1 MSIHPKPINAV
12 PENAAR
18 AAGKSFSKETT
29 HGQMHYVLG
38 VIYDKED
45 LMQSFRV
52 RGGGASVPRML
63 VLDKRV
69 QFDEGH
75 CGRQAGC
82 PYPHTS
88 EVCVR
93 PEPAVPRASISG

>member
-1 MSIHPKPINAV
+1 MSIHPNPINAV
-12 PENAAR
+12 PENTAR
-18 AAGKSFSKETT
+18 AARKSFSKETT
-29 HGQMHYVLG
+29 HGQMHYVLE

-69 QFDEGH
+69 QFNEGH

-93 PEPAVPRASISG
+93 PEPAVPNASISG